1 MIPRPN
7 ESPIEVATISA
18 DPAATWTD
26 AGRQGYPLEPERVQV
41 DSKWVMAMI
50 GRVWKS
56 GCGVVATGLVIAGLA
71 ACTTTGDRPAP
82 ARRSTPAFQATDDTF
97 LQITEQGAGPITAA
111 TSYSSKAIV
120 AGLPGY
126 TTGHVT
132 IGLETSTP
140 DAIVLFKEA
149 YGGRIQMLHI
159 LGQGDRITQIH
170 GVTHHVIGPA
180 GERPGM
186 SFREAGTNPATCRIG
201 TDLWLGM
208 AICKSRGAPNVT
220 LTYSF
225 QGEAAMSSQLPSR
238 EVLDTG
244 MLQRIIWTPPS

>member
-1 MIPRPN
+1 M
-7 ESPIEVATISA
+7 V
-18 DPAATWTD
+18 
-26 AGRQGYPLEPERVQV
+26 
-41 DSKWVMAMI
+41 AMI
-50 GRVWKS
+50 GRVWTR
-56 GCGVVATGLVIAGLA
+56 GFGPLAMGVAIAGLA
-71 ACTTTGDRPAP
+71 GCTTGGDGPGP
-82 ARRSTPAFQATDDTF
+82 ARRNVPAFQATDDTF
-97 LQITEQGAGPITAA
+97 LQITAQGVGPINAS

-208 AICKSRGAPNVT
+208 AICKSRGAPNVI

-225 QGEAAMSSQLPSR
+225 QGEAAMSTQLPSR
-238 EVLDTG
+238 DVLDTG

>member
-1 MIPRPN
+1 VRDEIP
-7 ESPIEVATISA
+7 S
-18 DPAATWTD
+18 
-26 AGRQGYPLEPERVQV
+26 
-41 DSKWVMAMI
+41 DSKQVTAMI
-50 GRVWKS
+50 GRMWKS
-56 GCGVVATGLVIAGLA
+56 GFGLLAMGVAIAGLA
-71 ACTTTGDRPAP
+71 ACTTTDDKPGP
-82 ARRSTPAFQATDDTF
+82 ARRSAPAFQATDDTF
-97 LQITEQGAGPITAA
+97 LQITAQGAGPIGAS

-186 SFREAGTNPATCRIG
+186 TFREAGTNPATCRIG

-208 AICKSRGAPNVT
+208 AICKSRGASNVT
-220 LTYSF
+220 LTFSLP
-225 QGEAAMSSQLPSR
+225 GEAAMSTQLPGR
-238 EVLDTG
+238 DVLDNG
-244 MLQRIIWTPPS
+244 ILQRIIWTPPS